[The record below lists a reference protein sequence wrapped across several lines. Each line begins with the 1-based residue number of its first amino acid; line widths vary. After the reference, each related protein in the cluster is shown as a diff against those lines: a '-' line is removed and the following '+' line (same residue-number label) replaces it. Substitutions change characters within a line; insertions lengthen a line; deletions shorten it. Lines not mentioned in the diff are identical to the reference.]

1 MAYVIFGDPV
11 FKAPVEKFQDT
22 FNAQGPYYEYCN
34 EQAKLIEA
42 QNNFERLNRLVMKA
56 RPSYGFPYPHI
67 PTAPFP
73 IYNKAVVESRPEIFT
88 YYGNTVFVN
97 AKARAVLESVE
108 PNVHQYI
115 PVQFVNP
122 KGGPELEPYWIVN
135 VCTRLVAT
143 NLEFSNLKEKSNHD
157 FANFPDGRYTTFFGA
172 KLPCVSGPTDT
183 KMILKVNK
191 DVLAGRAIWAEWKLS
206 FCFLTDAFVEAL
218 REAGIEPGYAHND
231 FHAEEI

>member
-11 FKAPVEKFQDT
+11 CKAPVEKFQET
-22 FNAQGPYYEYCN
+22 FNAQGPYDDYCM
-34 EQAKLIEA
+34 EQAKLIQEQDEFA
-42 QNNFERLNRLVMKA
+42 RANRLARYA
-56 RPSYGFPYPHI
+56 RPADGFRYPHI
-67 PTAPFP
+67 PTEPFP
-73 IYNKAVVESRPEIFT
+73 IYNKTVVESLPGIFI
-88 YYGNTVFVN
+88 YYANTVFVN

-108 PNVHQYI
+108 PNVHQYV

-143 NLEFSNLKEKSNHD
+143 NLEFSNLKEKSRVD
-157 FANFPDGRYTTFFGA
+157 FTDFPDGRYTTFFGA

-191 DVLAGRAIWAEWKLS
+191 DVLAGRAIWKEWKLKY
-206 FCFLTDAFVEAL
+206 CFLTDAFVRAP

>member
-97 AKARAVLESVE
+97 AKAHAVLESVE

-122 KGGPELEPYWIVN
+122 KGGPELEPY
-135 VCTRLVAT
+135 
-143 NLEFSNLKEKSNHD
+143 
-157 FANFPDGRYTTFFGA
+157 
-172 KLPCVSGPTDT
+172 CVSGPTDT